1 MSEVNKTEWT
11 MVQCD
16 IVPLSFQNF
25 MKFVFA
31 LLNIYENKRLY
42 LCPLNPR
49 LVYSNLELFDHSKQV
64 KCT

>member
-1 MSEVNKTEWT
+1 M
-11 MVQCD
+11 
-16 IVPLSFQNF
+16 SFQNF

-49 LVYSNLELFDHSKQV
+49 YIQLYLKEIVEL
-64 KCT
+64 